1 MRPGNDLLRSI
12 GDRLVSIEA
21 VLVCYG
27 TGVPV
32 DQGTAQR
39 VTRLALLGTSRL
51 RHTLRNSNYPREY
64 REQMGAVVALV
75 EAGRIAIS
83 SNKGKPEGE
92 PRVTVANVRKHNS
105 PLDRTR
111 LLVGS
116 LSHQQLRMFQGA
128 PKEGWPSA
136 EIDS

>member
-1 MRPGNDLLRSI
+1 VVVELLFEAMRPGNDLLRSI

-51 RHTLRNSNYPREY
+51 RHTLRNSNYPREC

-92 PRVTVANVRKHNS
+92 PRVTVANV
-105 PLDRTR
+105 
-111 LLVGS
+111 
-116 LSHQQLRMFQGA
+116 
-128 PKEGWPSA
+128 
-136 EIDS
+136 